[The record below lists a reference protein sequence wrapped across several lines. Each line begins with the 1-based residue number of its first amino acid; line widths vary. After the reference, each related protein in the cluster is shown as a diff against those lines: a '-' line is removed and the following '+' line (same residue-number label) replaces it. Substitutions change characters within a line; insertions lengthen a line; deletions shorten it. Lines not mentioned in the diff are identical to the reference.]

1 MITKGTKLNPQTAQK
16 QQTVYP
22 FLFSD
27 FCAFL
32 RLKLKHETGFRR
44 NVFVPKVPR
53 ILTSVA

>member
-27 FCAFL
+27 FCLFAA
-32 RLKLKHETGFRR
+32 KLKHETGFRR

>member
-27 FCAFL
+27 FCLFAA
-32 RLKLKHETGFRR
+32 KLKHETGFRR
-44 NVFVPKVPR
+44 NVFVLKFR
-53 ILTSVA
+53 AF